1 MFVRLLTESVRRGA
15 RRRLLAAVAVAVGVL
30 TATALAEVLLASGD
44 RLAADLGS
52 YGANIEVL
60 PADGADSFD
69 AAELTAVRNIFWR
82 NNVVAVAP
90 TVEVNVR
97 FAGDDV
103 DPLHV
108 DPLHV
113 TPLHVAPLVGTW
125 FEVAMDDELVTGL
138 PQVRPTLATDGR
150 WPADDVGSGEVALG
164 RRLAAR
170 LGAATGDRV
179 TVSLGDRSRQL
190 AVVGVVTSGGDE
202 EERAF
207 APLALVAAL
216 AGREPVTA
224 AGDGGPI
231 PGGLVTRAEV
241 FALTNP
247 ELENRKPVAAMT
259 PQEYDLWYCTAYPS
273 SVAFQI
279 EEAIDGT
286 RAGVVPAITGA
297 TRDLLGKLRAV
308 LLAVAIVSLA
318 GAALAVAAVM
328 TATVL
333 ERRLEAGLMLA
344 LGGESWKVAG
354 FFLAE
359 AALVGFAGGLAG
371 ALAGLALGRPL
382 GGLIFGV
389 EVPWTPVLLPL
400 GVAAGMAIAVAGSA
414 LPVLR
419 LFQGRPALQLRR
431 ATA

>member
-90 TVEVNVR
+90 TVEINVR
-97 FAGDDV
+97 FAAEQGA
-103 DPLHV
+103 PPHV
-108 DPLHV
+108 A
-113 TPLHVAPLVGTW
+113 PLHVAPLVGTW

-150 WPADDVGSGEVALG
+150 WPADAAARGEVALG
-164 RRLAAR
+164 RRLAER

-179 TVSLGDRSRQL
+179 TVSLGDRSREL

-247 ELENRKPVAAMT
+247 ELENRKPLAAMT
-259 PQEYDLWYCTAYPS
+259 PEEYDVWYCTAYPS

-308 LLAVAIVSLA
+308 LLAVAVVSLA

-359 AALVGFAGGLAG
+359 AALVGLAGGLAG

>member
-44 RLAADLGS
+44 RLAAELGS

-60 PADGADSFD
+60 PAAGAESFD
-69 AAELTAVRNIFWR
+69 AADLVAVRDVFWR

-97 FAGDDV
+97 FAGD
-103 DPLHV
+103 
-108 DPLHV
+108 
-113 TPLHVAPLVGTW
+113 HVAPLVGTW
-125 FEVAMDDELVTGL
+125 FDVAVDDDLVTGL
-138 PQVRPTLATDGR
+138 PRVRPTLATDGR
-150 WPADDVGSGEVALG
+150 WPADAEGSDEVALG

-179 TVSLGDRSRQL
+179 TVSLGERRREV

-207 APLALVAAL
+207 APLGLVAAL
-216 AGREPVTA
+216 AGREPVFA
-224 AGDGGPI
+224 PGDGGPI
-231 PGGLVTRAEV
+231 PGGPVTRAEV

-247 ELENRKPVAAMT
+247 ELDNRKPVAAMT

-308 LLAVAIVSLA
+308 LLAVAVVSLA

-359 AALVGFAGGLAG
+359 AALVGLAGGLAG